1 MITEIEIKDCA
12 SYNSAGVMLNDL
24 KEINF
29 IYGANGSG
37 KTTISNV
44 VANLQAYPHCR
55 IAWKNNLEIKP
66 FVYNRNFIDEN
77 FGRSKYLKGVFSLGK
92 GGKDAKELI
101 LAKKTDIDKVN
112 SDIVANVTGIEKHKN
127 EKEANETQFEGDC
140 WVKYQQ
146 LKDIFKLA
154 FKGCSYKNTF
164 KDRCKAEANNT
175 STLLDFEVLKEKAG
189 RIYSGSTET
198 KTDIALIGFG
208 TLEDTENHEIWGKKI
223 FGREDVDIADLIK
236 KLNNSDWV
244 KQGRS
249 FYFLSDGICPF
260 CQQKTPENF
269 EKQLNEYFDET
280 YVSQLKTL
288 NDIKAEY
295 STKTT
300 LIVSEIAS
308 LLNSKN
314 DMVDNVRLEELKKI
328 LEIKIDTNKSKI
340 DAKIKEP
347 SSTITL
353 DNLKT
358 ELDLINELITTAK
371 KKIELHNETV
381 KNITRESSRL
391 TNEVWRFIFEQLKSV
406 SQNYNAKNTN
416 FIKSIDGLEK
426 SKKANDDKLKILNA
440 EIAELE
446 QLNTNIEHTKNEIN
460 TLLEKFGFTNF
471 KLTEATDEK
480 GSYQI
485 IRPTG
490 ERVERTLS
498 EGEKTFITF
507 LYFYHWLKG
516 SIDMDLISVDRV
528 VVFDDPISSLDSDVL
543 FIVSH
548 LIRKTID
555 EIRSKTSNI
564 KQIIILTHN
573 VYCHKEVTFN
583 IKRLEANRM
592 KDETF
597 WILRKKNDVSKIF
610 LHEKNPVQTSYELLW
625 REVKENPDSITI
637 ENSLRRII
645 ENYFKM
651 FGGISPDDILNRLDD
666 EDKMTAASLL
676 SWSNAGSHGL
686 NDDLYIATESEKYL
700 KVFQTIFAKTNHIE
714 HYNMMM
720 GITDE
725 ENIEI
730 CPDQ

>member
-1 MITEIEIKDCA
+1 MITKIEIKDCA
-12 SYNSAGVMLNDL
+12 SYDPTGIVLKDL
-24 KEINF
+24 KEVNF

-44 VANLQAYPHCR
+44 IANLHAYPQCQ
-55 IAWKNNLEIKP
+55 IAWKNDLEIKP
-66 FVYNRNFIDEN
+66 YVYNRNFIDEN
-77 FGRSKYLKGVFSLGK
+77 FGRSKYLKGVFTLGK
-92 GGKDAKELI
+92 GEKDAKDQI
-101 LAKKTDIDKVN
+101 DAKKAEIDKVN
-112 SDIVANVTGIEKHKN
+112 ADIVANIAGIEKHKT
-127 EKEANETQFEGDC
+127 EKEANETTFEGDC

-146 LKDIFKLA
+146 LKDIFKPA

-164 KDRCKAEANNT
+164 KDRCKAEANNIA
-175 STLLDFEVLKEKAG
+175 TLLNLDVLKEKAG
-189 RIYSGSTET
+189 GIYSGSTET
-198 KTDIALIGFG
+198 KTGISLIGFG
-208 TLEDTENHEIWGKKI
+208 TLEETENHTIWAKKI
-223 FGREDVDIADLIK
+223 LGKEDVDIAAMIK
-236 KLNNSDWV
+236 KLDNSDWV
-244 KQGRS
+244 KQGRP
-249 FYFLSDGICPF
+249 FYSKNDSYCPF
-260 CQQKTPENF
+260 CQQKTPNNF
-269 EKQLNEYFDET
+269 ENQLNEYFNET
-280 YVSQLKTL
+280 YLSQLKIL
-288 NDIKAEY
+288 NDQKAEY

-300 LIVSEIAS
+300 LLISEITL

-314 DMVDNVRLEELKKI
+314 DILDNVRLEELKKM
-328 LEIKIDTNKSKI
+328 LEIKIEANKGKI
-340 DAKIKEP
+340 EAKIKEP
-347 SSTITL
+347 SSTIAL
-353 DNLKT
+353 DPLKT
-358 ELDLINELITTAK
+358 ELDLLNELIITAQ
-371 KKIELHNETV
+371 KKIDLHNETV
-381 KNITRESSRL
+381 KNITRESSQL
-391 TNEVWRFIFEQLKSV
+391 TKEVWRYIVEQLKSV
-406 SQNYNAKNTN
+406 YQNYNTKNIAFT
-416 FIKSIDGLEK
+416 KSIEGLEK
-426 SKKANDDKLKILNA
+426 SKKANDDKLKILKA
-440 EIAELE
+440 DIAELE
-446 QLNTNIEHTKNEIN
+446 QLNTNIEYTKNEIN

-471 KLTEATDEK
+471 KLTEATEEK

-485 IRPTG
+485 IRPSG

-516 SIDMDLISVDRV
+516 SIDKDLISVDRV
-528 VVFDDPISSLDSDVL
+528 VVFDDPISSLDCDVL

-573 VYCHKEVTFN
+573 VYFHKEVTFN
-583 IKRLEANRM
+583 IKRQEANRL

-597 WILRKKNDVSKIF
+597 WVLRKKNDVSKIF

-686 NDDLYIATESEKYL
+686 NDDLYIATDSEKYL
-700 KVFQTIFAKTNHIE
+700 KVFKTIFAKTNHIE

-720 GITDE
+720 GISSEVE
-725 ENIEI
+725 EPINIE
-730 CPDQ
+730 